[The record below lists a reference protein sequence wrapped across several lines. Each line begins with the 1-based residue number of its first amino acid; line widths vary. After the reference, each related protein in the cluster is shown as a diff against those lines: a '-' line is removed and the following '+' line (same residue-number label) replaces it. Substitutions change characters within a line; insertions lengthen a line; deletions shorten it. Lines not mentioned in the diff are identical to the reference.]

1 MKIQEFYPANFSEM
15 ETYWKKIEDGKDMTA
30 FQLYDWYKNVNTL
43 FFREKTKKLF
53 RKWIYFLVTDDND
66 NPIMIAPIQIL
77 KMGFGFGRYGIKKGA
92 YFIGREGYSDY
103 MNFIYNN
110 FNAEAVECILQYL
123 HNKYNCKYFRFEQI
137 VESSEVHKFI
147 LAKYNASKIPL
158 NCASL
163 VLPNTFDE
171 YHKALSK
178 STRQNIRTA
187 INRANKN
194 NITLKHEIIFDL
206 DNKTQKKLMF
216 MREKRLGDKIKKS
229 KLIKKKYSSFCGQI
243 YNSGALIIKKLFN
256 EKQDIMKEVS
266 CNQWC
271 FCVKDG
277 ERIVGYYWGIKNEY
291 KNEYYLILA
300 GVDRD
305 YEWYSP
311 CISHLYLFLKE
322 YYDAGR
328 NDIAAFDFT
337 RGDEKYKYD
346 IGCSNRFTSGLEFKL

>member
-1 MKIQEFYPANFSEM
+1 MKIKEFYPSNFSEL
-15 ETYWKKIEDGKDMTA
+15 EPYWKKIENGKDMTG
-30 FQLYDWYKNVNTL
+30 FQLYDWYRNVNTL

-66 NPIMIAPIQIL
+66 NPIMIAPIQIV
-77 KMGFGFGRYGIKKGA
+77 KVGFHIGRHGIRRGA

-103 MNFIYNN
+103 MNFIYND
-110 FNAEAVECILQYL
+110 FDTDAVEYVIQYL
-123 HNKYNCKYFRFEQI
+123 HSKYNCEYFRFEQ
-137 VESSEVHKFI
+137 VMESSELHKFM
-147 LAKYNASKIPL
+147 LSKYNARKIPL
-158 NCASL
+158 SCASL
-163 VLPNTFDE
+163 VLPDTFEE
-171 YHKALSK
+171 YHQSLSK
-178 STRQNIRTA
+178 SMRQNIRTA

-194 NITLKHEIIFDL
+194 NITLTHEIIFDL
-206 DNKTQKKLMF
+206 DDETRKELML

-229 KLIKKKYSSFCGQI
+229 KKKASFLGRI
-243 YNSGALIIKKLFN
+243 YNDCGMIVKKLFN
-256 EKQDIMKEVS
+256 EKQDIMKEA

-277 ERIVGYYWGIKNEY
+277 ERIIGYYWGIKNEY
-291 KNEYYLILA
+291 KKEYYVILA

-322 YYDAGR
+322 YYEAGR

-337 RGDEKYKYD
+337 RGGEKYKHD
-346 IGCSNRFTSGLEFKL
+346 IGCSDRLTSGLEFRI